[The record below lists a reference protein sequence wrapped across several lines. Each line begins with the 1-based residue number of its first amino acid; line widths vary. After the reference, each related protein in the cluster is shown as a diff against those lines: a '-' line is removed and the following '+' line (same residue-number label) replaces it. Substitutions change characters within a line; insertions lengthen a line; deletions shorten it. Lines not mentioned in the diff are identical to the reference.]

1 MDSFTCLFEGDHMK
15 ISKVLI
21 ALLLAYLVMIT
32 TALASAKTGA
42 APSSLAAHAKQASM
56 GIRVEGQKL
65 IAESRNFTAEFT
77 GASLTSLIDLKRK
90 IQFCRRD
97 ESAFPIELFFVDE
110 DVLKQDKKQK
120 IEVKPLSDLAARII
134 ITGSGTDRELF
145 VRLDPVTGDLC
156 VTPEGRSLRRRGLLS
171 VRWNIPFTREADI
184 ILPCVNGIFVENDRD
199 FPGNARLCWPLG
211 WNAQLVIVEQN
222 NCSLMIHSE
231 DKAFKYKSLNL
242 FRNDGLTTLGFE
254 SEQVGPVWQNDSAGG
269 VEWRLNTY
277 EGNWKAPA
285 KRYRGWMN
293 QAYNLEEKRANRPK
307 WVDDISFTLQWANA
321 DVNLLEGL
329 AEVHPPE
336 KTLIHL
342 SNWRTSKYDIDY
354 PDYIPSKQAEA
365 FMKKANDMGFRVMP
379 HYNFWA
385 VDINHP
391 VFQQL
396 QQWQVRSVARNELQG
411 WYWPPDT
418 YDYTQMA
425 YIHPGS
431 GIWRRILI
439 DAVLNS
445 SRKIKAPV
453 VFIDQTFCTW
463 NTDNGMVENMTTVEG
478 MRQLQ
483 EEFVAIHPDIVLAG
497 EGLNEIS
504 FQRECFAQAHIFDG
518 WGELKP
524 HHIPAA
530 HPICS
535 FLWEGHTRLVGYYH
549 LNPNDKDVDIGIEV
563 YRRMGAIPTL
573 ICNDPKLI
581 RKDQPIVKKIIDL
594 AQARSLE

>member
-1 MDSFTCLFEGDHMK
+1 MR
-15 ISKVLI
+15 ISKVLMT
-21 ALLLAYLVMIT
+21 LPLVYSLT
-32 TALASAKTGA
+32 VTAASSSPKVEAQT
-42 APSSLAAHAKQASM
+42 APSVARTESPSTKIS
-56 GIRVEGQKL
+56 VEGQKL
-65 IAESRNFTAEFT
+65 FVESKNFTAEFT
-77 GASLTSLIDLKRK
+77 GACLTSLIDLKRK
-90 IQFCRRD
+90 TQFCRRD

-120 IEVKPLSDLAARII
+120 IEVKPLSDLAARVV
-134 ITGSGTDRELF
+134 ITGASTDRELF

-156 VTPEGRSLRRRGLLS
+156 VTPGGRSLRRRGLLS
-171 VRWNIPFTREADI
+171 VRWNISFTHEADI
-184 ILPCVNGIFVENDRD
+184 IMPCVNGIFVENDRG
-199 FPGNARLCWPLG
+199 FPPNARFGWPWG

-277 EGNWKAPA
+277 EGNWKTPA
-285 KRYRGWMN
+285 KRHRGWMN
-293 QAYNLEEKRANRPK
+293 RTYNLEEKRANRPK

-321 DVNLLEGL
+321 DVNLLEAL
-329 AEVHPPE
+329 AKVYPPE

-354 PDYIPSKQAEA
+354 PDYIPSEQAKA
-365 FMKKANDMGFRVMP
+365 FMKKANDMKFKVML

-396 QQWQVRSVARNELQG
+396 RQWQVRSVARNELQG
-411 WYWPPDT
+411 WYWPPTT

-445 SRKIKAPV
+445 SRKIKAPA
-453 VFIDQTFCTW
+453 VFLDQTFCTW
-463 NTDNGMVENMTTVEG
+463 NTDNGMVENMTTMEG

-497 EGLNEIS
+497 EELHEIS

-524 HHIPAA
+524 HHIPVA

-549 LNPNDKDVDIGIEV
+549 LNPSDKDVDIGIEV

-581 RKDQPIVKKIIDL
+581 SKDQPTVKKIIDL
-594 AQARSLE
+594 AQKELSRQGR